1 MAYLKEEVKAG
12 LIIVSALVLLSG
24 FIILIGGARM
34 FEKFDTYYIKVK
46 NAAGLEEGAQVKLG
60 GVRVGQVIGVREPV
74 SAGDSITIKI
84 GVKRGTP
91 LYKGTK
97 ALITQIGF
105 VGDIYLLLSV
115 DKTTNERFKPGE
127 TIPSDEQVQFTELMA
142 KLDEIS
148 GSVNGLIKD
157 VDALFS
163 KKNIDNVEKLIANT
177 DKAIVS
183 GSSSLDKVAGSLKET
198 TDKLEHV
205 LVEVE
210 ALVKGNKRE
219 IAQLI
224 MRAREGME
232 KAHDMIR
239 TFEETA
245 KTVDKTA
252 KSVDRTIDLQSR
264 NIDAL
269 LKTLTKTSEDLHDAM
284 LEIKHKPW
292 SVIYKEDTVG
302 EE

>member
-1 MAYLKEEVKAG
+1 VAYLKEEVKAG
-12 LIIVSALVLLSG
+12 LIVVSSLVILSA
-24 FIILIGGARM
+24 FVILIGGTRF
-34 FEKFDTYYIKVK
+34 FEKFDTYYVKVK
-46 NAAGLEEGAQVKLG
+46 NAVGLEEGAQVKLG
-60 GVRVGQVIGVREPV
+60 GVRIGRVISVREPV
-74 SAGDSITIKI
+74 NAGDSITVKI
-84 GVKRGTP
+84 GVKKDTP

-115 DKTTNERFKPGE
+115 DKTTNERFKVGD

-157 VDALFS
+157 VNALFS
-163 KKNIDNVEKLIANT
+163 KKNIENVERLIENT
-177 DKAIVS
+177 DKAIMS
-183 GSSSLDKVAGSLKET
+183 GSSSLDKVAVSLKAT

-210 ALVKGNKRE
+210 SLVKGNKGE
-219 IAQLI
+219 VTQLI
-224 MRAREGME
+224 KKARENME
-232 KAHDMIR
+232 KASDMIR
-239 TFEETA
+239 AFEETA

-252 KSVDRTIDLQSR
+252 KSVDRTIDLQSQ
-264 NIDAL
+264 NVDVL
-269 LKTLTKTSEDLHDAM
+269 LKTLTRTSEDLHDAM

-292 SVIYKEDTVG
+292 SVIYKEGTVR